1 MRRSIVLALAAL
13 GLVSATA
20 ITTYAQDYRCQ
31 RPGGC
36 LAQIPENGQLRTVE
50 FRRGDLISTSEGW
63 IVNPNAGWK
72 KIRSGGTASLVESE
86 LL

>member
-1 MRRSIVLALAAL
+1 MKRSIVLTLAAL

-20 ITTYAQDYRCQ
+20 IATHAQDYRCQ
-31 RPGGC
+31 KPGGC
-36 LAQIPENGQLRTVE
+36 LAQIPENGQLKTVE
-50 FRRGDLISTSEGW
+50 FRRGDLISTNEGW

-72 KIRSGGTASLVESE
+72 KIRTGTTAWVESP